1 MQYMRVT
8 QEQLEAI
15 RQRAENATPGPWEI
29 RWGEVVTKHP
39 DHQNV
44 SQWYDGYSNAICSLN
59 DGEYIINSNKDND
72 AAFIAHARTD
82 IPALL
87 DHIAELE
94 AELAYM
100 NGVVGTLLSSL
111 SLIEEQVEGNT
122 LLLVQEAIKYA
133 KEAQS

>member
-1 MQYMRVT
+1 MKLT
-8 QEQLEAI
+8 QEQLEVI
-15 RQRAENATPGPWEI
+15 RQRTENATPGPWKI
-29 RWGEVVTKHP
+29 ASTT
-39 DHQNV
+39 
-44 SQWYDGYSNAICSLN
+44 DGDYVL
-59 DGEYIINSNKDND
+59 DTDDMIIAATIERTED
-72 AAFIAHARTD
+72 ATFIAHARTD

-87 DHIAELE
+87 EHIAELE

-133 KEAQS
+133 KEAES

>member
-1 MQYMRVT
+1 MRLT

-15 RQRAENATPGPWEI
+15 RQRAENATSGPWDVHPSL
-29 RWGEVVTKHP
+29 GVCNDCGNLYEVVE
-39 DHQNV
+39 
-44 SQWYDGYSNAICSLN
+44 SQMFFSPVVAELKR
-59 DGEYIINSNKDND
+59 EED
-72 AAFIAHARTD
+72 ARFIAHARTD

-133 KEAQS
+133 KEAES